1 MNIADF
7 LDRPIAFQ
15 RAFVSFGAGITGAL
29 MLSQALYW
37 SKRTDD
43 EDGWFYKTME
53 DWEAETGM
61 TRSEQESARKR
72 LVKAGVLEEKRQGVP
87 CRLFYR
93 VSYSAIAEGLDA
105 ENQQSSLQDSR
116 TPVCRNPANKD
127 AENPQASL
135 QETSEQVCGKPADIT
150 ENTTEITTEITSEIS
165 CAELRPAPAKGASKS
180 EAEQHRQAACREI
193 WAAYSEAYEGRY
205 GIQPVRNAKVNTQVN
220 DLLKRLGAEA
230 AAVAAYYVLIND
242 AYLIRNCHDF
252 GSLLTKAEAYRTQW
266 ATNRQVNGTTARQ
279 LEQTQANINAA
290 QQAAENIRGRKG
302 GKPNAFL

>member
-1 MNIADF
+1 MSTIIMSQCWPLQGMTAAQKAVLISLADQANDDGVCWPSVGTIAKRTC
-7 LDRPIAFQ
+7 LSSRAVQEAVAWLHEARILQ
-15 RAFVSFGAGITGAL
+15 REFRAHSSTYYTVVPASYMPEAASPSRRRRKHPAAGVNEAQGVNEAHPLQEAQEGGEPGAGWGVNQAQGGGEPGAPRTVIEPSVEPSVEPS
-29 MLSQALYW
+29 LSLPAL
-37 SKRTDD
+37 SGQPK
-43 EDGWFYKTME
+43 
-53 DWEAETGM
+53 
-61 TRSEQESARKR
+61 
-72 LVKAGVLEEKRQGVP
+72 
-87 CRLFYR
+87 
-93 VSYSAIAEGLDA
+93 
-105 ENQQSSLQDSR
+105 
-116 TPVCRNPANKD
+116 
-127 AENPQASL
+127 
-135 QETSEQVCGKPADIT
+135 
-150 ENTTEITTEITSEIS
+150 
-165 CAELRPAPAKGASKS
+165 KGGGSSKS
-180 EAEQHRQAACREI
+180 EAEHVRQEACRSI
-193 WAAYSEAYEGRY
+193 WSAYSAAYESRY

>member
-1 MNIADF
+1 MSTIIRAACWPLQGMSPAQKAVLISLADQANDEGVCWPSVGSIAKRTC
-7 LDRPIAFQ
+7 LSARSVQEAIAWLQ
-15 RAFVSFGAGITGAL
+15 SARALHRAYRANSSTYYTVTPSRYEPEVAEPKRRRSRKHTPADGAPPADGAGVQMAQEGGAN
-29 MLSQALYW
+29 
-37 SKRTDD
+37 
-43 EDGWFYKTME
+43 G
-53 DWEAETGM
+53 
-61 TRSEQESARKR
+61 
-72 LVKAGVLEEKRQGVP
+72 AGEGVQTAHP
-87 CRLFYR
+87 
-93 VSYSAIAEGLDA
+93 
-105 ENQQSSLQDSR
+105 
-116 TPVCRNPANKD
+116 T
-127 AENPQASL
+127 
-135 QETSEQVCGKPADIT
+135 PADGAPRTVI
-150 ENTTEITTEITSEIS
+150 EPSVEPSVEPSLS
-165 CAELRPAPAKGASKS
+165 LPALSGQPKKGGGSSKS
-180 EAEQHRQAACREI
+180 EAEHVRQEACRSI
-193 WAAYSEAYEGRY
+193 WSAYSVAYESRY